1 MSNSSDEIKNIR
13 RRLAEIE
20 KAVNELH
27 KLVKDLS
34 DSIKGEPVKKVS
46 QQAKGEPVKEI
57 AEHAQGEK
65 VDNADEAMEIA
76 HYFFKEKGK
85 TVALPM
91 KAVRQN
97 DVWLVDIDIGAVR
110 LEIATVKIDA
120 KTGDILSHEIT
131 QKK

>member
-1 MSNSSDEIKNIR
+1 MSNGTDEIRDIR
-13 RRLAEIE
+13 QRLEEIE
-20 KAVNELH
+20 KAIGELH
-27 KLVKDLS
+27 KLVKDLI
-34 DSIKGEPVKKVS
+34 DYTKGESVKDVT
-46 QQAKGEPVKEI
+46 EHVK
-57 AEHAQGEK
+57 GEK
-65 VDNADEAMEIA
+65 VDNADQAMEIA

>member
-65 VDNADEAMEIA
+65 VDDAERAMEIA
-76 HYFFKEKGK
+76 HYYMKKDR